1 MGREEMNESNLVVF
15 MEIPK
20 DLCGA
25 GLGIIYLE
33 KLETLATRRKILVL
47 QERPHKKIFFF
58 SII

>member
-1 MGREEMNESNLVVF
+1 MNESNLVVF

-25 GLGIIYLE
+25 GLGYIYLE
-33 KLETLATRRKILVL
+33 KLETLVTRRKILVV